1 MVLAWLT
8 RRPQLP
14 IFSRDLIHAMQNV
27 KHWFELQSF
36 ACGEFL
42 GEERINDATL
52 LGQLLFFDAFLG
64 SADQ

>member
-14 IFSRDLIHAMQNV
+14 VLARDQFHAMQHV
-27 KHWFELQSF
+27 KHWFELQFF

-42 GEERINDATL
+42 GDERVDDATL
-52 LGQLLFFDAFLG
+52 FGQPLLLDTFPGA
-64 SADQ
+64 ADQ